1 MDIIYLIGAGLAEV
15 GLVFC
20 MKRASGFKQL
30 FWTVG
35 TLFFATVSLTGLSFA
50 MKTLDAGVAYSIW
63 VSFGSIGA
71 LVVGSLV
78 YGEKL
83 NNKQMICVALII
95 VAVIGLK
102 IF

>member
-50 MKTLDAGVAYSIW
+50 MKTL
-63 VSFGSIGA
+63 
-71 LVVGSLV
+71 
-78 YGEKL
+78 E
-83 NNKQMICVALII
+83 
-95 VAVIGLK
+95 
-102 IF
+102 

>member
-1 MDIIYLIGAGLAEV
+1 
-15 GLVFC
+15 
-20 MKRASGFKQL
+20 
-30 FWTVG
+30 
-35 TLFFATVSLTGLSFA
+35 

-83 NNKQMICVALII
+83 NTKQMIRVAFDHR
-95 VAVIGLK
+95 GRYRLK
-102 IF
+102 NILKAKR